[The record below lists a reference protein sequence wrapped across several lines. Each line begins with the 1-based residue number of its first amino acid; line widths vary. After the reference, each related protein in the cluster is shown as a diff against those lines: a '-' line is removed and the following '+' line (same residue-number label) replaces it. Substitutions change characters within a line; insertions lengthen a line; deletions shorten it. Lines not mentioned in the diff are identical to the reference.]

1 MSMKAIKSILAIVT
15 PLVVVLSVAYG
26 EHLLDQSHPLP
37 TLEENIDKD
46 VQALLDEIEQDIK
59 NTK

>member
-1 MSMKAIKSILAIVT
+1 MKAIKSLLAIVT

-46 VQALLDEIEQDIK
+46 VQALLNEIEQDIK
-59 NTK
+59 NNK

>member
-1 MSMKAIKSILAIVT
+1 MSMKAIKSLLAIVT

-46 VQALLDEIEQDIK
+46 VQALLNEIEQDIK
-59 NTK
+59 NSK